1 MNLFN
6 HMEWYQALFH
16 LYILSGELSKNV
28 SLYYHIGH
36 LFGYSGEELMIIL
49 LYSHFIYQLSLY
61 SVLMAKYLTTSSFPL
76 FSIQLHQHMLTLG
89 LDTYYFQVLTNL
101 HLIQVFWPEH
111 ALHAARHLNV
121 ISEISAATNKNNN
134 AK

>member
-1 MNLFN
+1 
-6 HMEWYQALFH
+6 
-16 LYILSGELSKNV
+16 
-28 SLYYHIGH
+28 
-36 LFGYSGEELMIIL
+36 
-49 LYSHFIYQLSLY
+49 
-61 SVLMAKYLTTSSFPL
+61 MAKYLLTSSFLL

-111 ALHAARHLNV
+111 VLHAARHLNV
-121 ISEISAATNKNNN
+121 PSETSAATNKNNN